1 MRKTN
6 KKSDF
11 NPYHRY
17 ENAMR
22 RISAKDTSQYSD
34 IWENKLYDILKVREI
49 FKSKYKDNYLR
60 HFESKCPLYA
70 GILTA
75 VEDTRVGGDRDLLEA
90 VLLCGADLHKVS
102 EELGHPRFDSLF
114 LGLYK
119 KLCYD
124 VTPVLCNPA
133 LIFQHVISPMVGADS
148 DRLAVGHIWKILA
161 LAGGINLLKRK
172 GLDKTP
178 IKAEDIEHLL
188 QLASFRHC
196 SSLLQYTSS
205 GSKFFENNPAAAM
218 AITALADF
226 DSVRSSGRRLDY
238 IGELSTVA
246 KNNFN
251 NILNG
256 EFKLLSAPDE
266 VVAKMAE
273 FDGMFRPDISDTLEY
288 SKHITFIDNED
299 IEDND

>member
-22 RISAKDTSQYSD
+22 RISSKDSTPSTD
-34 IWENKLYDILKVREI
+34 IWENKMYDILKVREI
-49 FKSKYKDNYLR
+49 FKNKYKDNYLV

-70 GILTA
+70 SIITA
-75 VEDTRVGGDRDLLEA
+75 VEDTRIGGDRDLLEA
-90 VLLCGADLHKVS
+90 TLLCGADLNKIAT
-102 EELGHPRFDSLF
+102 ELNHPRFDSLF

-124 VTPVLCNPA
+124 VTPVLCSPA
-133 LIFQHVISPMVGADS
+133 LIFQYIISPMTGADS
-148 DRLAVGHIWKILA
+148 DKLAVGHIWKVLA

-178 IKAEDIEHLL
+178 IKAEDIEYLL

-196 SSLLQYTSS
+196 SSLLQYTAS

-238 IGELSTVA
+238 IGELSSVA

-251 NILNG
+251 NILNS
-256 EFKLLSAPDE
+256 ELKLLSVPDD
-266 VVAKMAE
+266 VVSKLVE
-273 FDGMFRPDISDTLEY
+273 FDGTFRPDISDALEY
-288 SKHITFIDNED
+288 SKHVTFIDNED
-299 IEDND
+299 IEDDE